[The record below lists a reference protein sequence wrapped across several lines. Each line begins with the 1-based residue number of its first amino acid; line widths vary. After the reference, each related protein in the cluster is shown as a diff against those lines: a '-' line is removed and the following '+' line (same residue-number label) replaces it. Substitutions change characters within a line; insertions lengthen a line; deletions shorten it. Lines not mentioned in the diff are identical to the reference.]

1 MQTKNDAMS
10 ELWRVL
16 RGTQAAYE
24 TALDDLDNGAGKDL
38 VSEITA
44 MRKENIAQVE
54 KYLSDAGIDTSTLEE
69 PERVYSALDW
79 TSAGI
84 EGSDGVEAQVR
95 KYEANVLGAYDR
107 AIEPYAAGDAELQF
121 LTQQYEAL
129 SEKLG
134 GLTPDRAAA

>member
-16 RGTQAAYE
+16 SGTQAAYE
-24 TALDDLDNGAGKDL
+24 TALDDLDDGAGKDL

-44 MRKENIAQVE
+44 MRKDNIAQVE
-54 KYLSDAGIDTSTLEE
+54 KYLSGAGIDTSALEE

-79 TSAGI
+79 TSAAI

-95 KYEANVLGAYDR
+95 KYEADVLDAYDR

>member
-1 MQTKNDAMS
+1 MARGIKDKVAILGMGCSNFGERWESGAE
-10 ELWRVL
+10 EL
-16 RGTQAAYE
+16 
-24 TALDDLDNGAGKDL
+24 
-38 VSEITA
+38 
-44 MRKENIAQVE
+44 MVE
-54 KYLSDAGIDTSTLEE
+54 AFEEAVADAGIDTSALEE
-69 PERVYSALDW
+69 PKRAYSALDW

-84 EGSDGVEAQVR
+84 EGPDGVEAQVR
-95 KYEANVLGAYDR
+95 KYEADVLDAYDR